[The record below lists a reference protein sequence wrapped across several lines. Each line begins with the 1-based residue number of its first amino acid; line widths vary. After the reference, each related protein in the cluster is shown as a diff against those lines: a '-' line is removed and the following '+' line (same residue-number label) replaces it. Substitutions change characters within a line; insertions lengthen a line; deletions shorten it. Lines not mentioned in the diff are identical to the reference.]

1 MKKGIVFCIIFSL
14 LASFAVAQNEIYNE
28 LGSNGILMTVP
39 KALSNENETGFGGL
53 YDTVFGR
60 VQYNSVGAEIKYT
73 LKLSPEGNFKN
84 YSLNADKEP
93 ETAYLWFN
101 PIQWMQILVGQNFK
115 QALPGSYMVVYDDY
129 TNNGVYGNKYFGM
142 NFLFDVVQGGFSV
155 PELTIS
161 DKFDMNMHFGINGTF
176 ALGGSDLNVGAV
188 YKIKE
193 ESFGIFASYGSIY
206 DQFYIGGGY
215 TFNGENLL
223 RIERFKFE
231 LPEFPWKD
239 DFKRGKDNTI
249 SLTGLYNGALSVG
262 GDLEVTFA
270 KNDSTL
276 FYTGA
281 LVALDIINNLTFKFT
296 GAYSAQ
302 FFDSKDDRALWSVDL
317 YPRVIFNIGKHRLIG
332 GMEFNFYEKV
342 KNANLDSNVDF
353 AFAIPIS
360 WRYTF

>member
-60 VQYNSVGAEIKYT
+60 VQYNNVGAEIKYT
-73 LKLSPEGNFKN
+73 LRLEDLTNFKN
-84 YSLNADKEP
+84 YTLEKSAVDK
-93 ETAYLWFN
+93 AYLWFN

-115 QALPGSYMVVYDDY
+115 QALPGSYMVVYDEY

-142 NFLFDVVQGGFSV
+142 NFLFDMVQGGFSIPV
-155 PELTIS
+155 MIIGE
-161 DKFDMNMHFGINGTF
+161 DFNMKVNFGINGTF
-176 ALGGSDLNVGAV
+176 ALGGSDLNVGAT
-188 YKIKE
+188 YKMEKD
-193 ESFGIFASYGSIY
+193 SFGIFASYGSIY

-215 TFNGENLL
+215 TFHGENLL
-223 RIERFKFE
+223 GVSKFKFPLTGQ
-231 LPEFPWKD
+231 LP
-239 DFKRGKDNTI
+239 NTTVTNSNVI
-249 SLTGLYNGALSVG
+249 SLTGIYNGGVSIG
-262 GDLEVTFA
+262 GDLEVSFGDNKTALYAGGLFA
-270 KNDSTL
+270 I
-276 FYTGA
+276 
-281 LVALDIINNLTFKFT
+281 DIINNLTFKFT
-296 GAYSAQ
+296 GTYGGY
-302 FFDSKDDRALWSVDL
+302 FVDSEIERDRWSVDL

-332 GMEFNFYEKV
+332 GMEFNFYETQPLVNADSDV
-342 KNANLDSNVDF
+342 KF

>member
-28 LGSNGILMTVP
+28 LGSKGVIVSVPNGN
-39 KALSNENETGFGGL
+39 KNKTGFGGL

-60 VQYNSVGAEIKYT
+60 VHYNSVGAEIKYT
-73 LKLSPEGNFKN
+73 LTLEDLTNFKN
-84 YSLNADKEP
+84 YTLENSAVDK
-93 ETAYLWFN
+93 AYLWFT
-101 PIQWMQILVGQNFK
+101 PIQWMQFLVGQNFS

-142 NFLFDVVQGGFSV
+142 NFLFDMVQGGFSI

-215 TFNGENLL
+215 TFHGENLL
-223 RIERFKFE
+223 GVSKFKFPLTGQ
-231 LPEFPWKD
+231 LP
-239 DFKRGKDNTI
+239 NTTVTNSNVI
-249 SLTGLYNGALSVG
+249 SLTGIYNGGVSIG
-262 GDLEVTFA
+262 GDLEVSFGENRTALYAGGLFA
-270 KNDSTL
+270 I
-276 FYTGA
+276 
-281 LVALDIINNLTFKFT
+281 DIINNLTFKFT
-296 GAYSAQ
+296 GTYGGY
-302 FFDSKDDRALWSVDL
+302 FVDSEIERDRWSVDL

-332 GMEFNFYEKV
+332 GMEFNFYETQPLVSADSDV
-342 KNANLDSNVDF
+342 KF

>member
-14 LASFAVAQNEIYNE
+14 IASFAVAQNEIYNE
-28 LGSNGILMTVP
+28 LGSNGIIVSVP
-39 KALSNENETGFGGL
+39 KTVGDGNNTGFGGL

-73 LKLSPEGNFKN
+73 LRLEDLTNFKN
-84 YSLNADKEP
+84 YTLENSAVDK
-93 ETAYLWFN
+93 AYLWFT

-115 QALPGSYMVVYDDY
+115 QALPGSYMVVYDEY

-223 RIERFKFE
+223 DVSKFKFT
-231 LPEFPWKD
+231 LPEQLP
-239 DFKRGKDNTI
+239 NATVTNSNVI
-249 SLTGLYNGALSVG
+249 SLTGIYNGGVSIG
-262 GDLEVTFA
+262 GDLEVSFGENRTALYAGGLFA
-270 KNDSTL
+270 I
-276 FYTGA
+276 
-281 LVALDIINNLTFKFT
+281 DIINNLTFKFT
-296 GAYSAQ
+296 GTYGGY
-302 FFDSKDDRALWSVDL
+302 FVDSEIERDRWSVDL

-332 GMEFNFYEKV
+332 GMEFNFYETQPFVSADSDV
-342 KNANLDSNVDF
+342 KF

>member
-60 VQYNSVGAEIKYT
+60 VQYNNVGAEIKYT
-73 LKLSPEGNFKN
+73 LALDPKGNFKS
-84 YSLNADKEP
+84 YELGGKVEK
-93 ETAYLWFN
+93 AYLWFT
-101 PIQWMQILVGQNFK
+101 PIQWMQILVGEQFT

-215 TFNGENLL
+215 TFNGEN
-223 RIERFKFE
+223 IFNVSRFKF
-231 LPEFPWKD
+231 
-239 DFKRGKDNTI
+239 DFSDIIPNFKKGKDNVIT
-249 SLTGLYNGALSVG
+249 LTGLYNGPISVG
-262 GDLEVTFA
+262 GDMEVTFA
-270 KNDSTL
+270 ENDSTIL
-276 FYTGA
+276 YTGA
-281 LVALDIINNLTFKFT
+281 LVAWDFLSNLTLKVT
-296 GAYSAQ
+296 GSYAGEFLKSENEKGA
-302 FFDSKDDRALWSVDL
+302 WSVDL

>member
-28 LGSNGILMTVP
+28 LGSKGVIVSVPNG
-39 KALSNENETGFGGL
+39 NENKTGFGGL

-60 VQYNSVGAEIKYT
+60 VHYNSVGAEIKYT
-73 LKLSPEGNFKN
+73 LTLEDLTNFKN
-84 YSLNADKEP
+84 YTLENSAVDK
-93 ETAYLWFN
+93 AYLWFT
-101 PIQWMQILVGQNFK
+101 PIQWMQFLVGQNFS

-142 NFLFDVVQGGFSV
+142 NFLFDMVQGGFSI

-215 TFNGENLL
+215 TFHGENLL
-223 RIERFKFE
+223 GVSKFKFPLIGQ
-231 LPEFPWKD
+231 LP
-239 DFKRGKDNTI
+239 NTTVTNSNVI
-249 SLTGLYNGALSVG
+249 SLTGIYNGGVSIG
-262 GDLEVTFA
+262 GDLEVSFGENRTALYAGGLFA
-270 KNDSTL
+270 I
-276 FYTGA
+276 
-281 LVALDIINNLTFKFT
+281 DIINNLTFKFT
-296 GAYSAQ
+296 GTYGGY
-302 FFDSKDDRALWSVDL
+302 FVDSEIERDRWSVDL

-332 GMEFNFYEKV
+332 GMEFNFYETQPFVNADSDV
-342 KNANLDSNVDF
+342 KF

>member
-28 LGSNGILMTVP
+28 LGSKGVIVSVPNG
-39 KALSNENETGFGGL
+39 NENKTGFGGL

-60 VQYNSVGAEIKYT
+60 VHYNSVGAEIKYT
-73 LKLSPEGNFKN
+73 LTLEDLTNFKN
-84 YSLNADKEP
+84 YTLENSAVDK
-93 ETAYLWFN
+93 AYLWFT
-101 PIQWMQILVGQNFK
+101 PIQWMQFLVGQNFS

-142 NFLFDVVQGGFSV
+142 NFLFDMVQGGFSI

-215 TFNGENLL
+215 TFHGENLL
-223 RIERFKFE
+223 GVSKFKFPLTGQ
-231 LPEFPWKD
+231 LP
-239 DFKRGKDNTI
+239 NTTVTNSNVI
-249 SLTGLYNGALSVG
+249 SLTGIYNGGVSIG
-262 GDLEVTFA
+262 GDLEVSFGENRTALYAGGLFA
-270 KNDSTL
+270 I
-276 FYTGA
+276 
-281 LVALDIINNLTFKFT
+281 DIINNLTFKFT
-296 GAYSAQ
+296 GTYGGY
-302 FFDSKDDRALWSVDL
+302 FVDSEIERDRWSVDL

-332 GMEFNFYEKV
+332 GMEFNFYETQRFV
-342 KNANLDSNVDF
+342 NADSNVKF

>member
-28 LGSNGILMTVP
+28 LGSKGVIVSVP
-39 KALSNENETGFGGL
+39 KTVGDGNNTGFGGL

-60 VQYNSVGAEIKYT
+60 VQYNNVGAEIKYT
-73 LKLSPEGNFKN
+73 LALDPKGNFKS
-84 YSLNADKEP
+84 YELGGKVEK
-93 ETAYLWFN
+93 AYLWFT
-101 PIQWMQILVGQNFK
+101 PIQWMQILVGEQFT
-115 QALPGSYMVVYDDY
+115 QALPGSYMVVYDEY

-215 TFNGENLL
+215 TFNGEN
-223 RIERFKFE
+223 IFNVSRFKF
-231 LPEFPWKD
+231 
-239 DFKRGKDNTI
+239 DFSDIIPNFKKGKDNVIT
-249 SLTGLYNGALSVG
+249 LTGLYNGPISVG
-262 GDLEVTFA
+262 GDMEVTFA
-270 KNDSTL
+270 ENDSTIL
-276 FYTGA
+276 YTGA
-281 LVALDIINNLTFKFT
+281 LVAWDFLSNLTLKVT
-296 GAYSAQ
+296 GSYAGEFLKSENEKGA
-302 FFDSKDDRALWSVDL
+302 WSVDL

-332 GMEFNFYEKV
+332 GMEFNFYETQPFVNADSDV
-342 KNANLDSNVDF
+342 KF

>member
-28 LGSNGILMTVP
+28 LGSNGVIVTKPVG
-39 KALSNENETGFGGL
+39 NETKTGFGGL

-60 VQYNSVGAEIKYT
+60 VQYNNVGAEIKYT
-73 LKLSPEGNFKN
+73 LRLEDLTNFKN
-84 YSLNADKEP
+84 YTLEKSAVDK
-93 ETAYLWFN
+93 AYLWFT
-101 PIQWMQILVGQNFK
+101 PIQWMQFLVGQNFS

-142 NFLFDVVQGGFSV
+142 NFLFDMVQGGFSI

-215 TFNGENLL
+215 TFHGENLL
-223 RIERFKFE
+223 GVSKFKFPLTGQ
-231 LPEFPWKD
+231 LP
-239 DFKRGKDNTI
+239 NTTVTNSNVI
-249 SLTGLYNGALSVG
+249 SLTGIYNGGVSIG
-262 GDLEVTFA
+262 GDLEVSFGENRTALYAGGLFA
-270 KNDSTL
+270 IE
-276 FYTGA
+276 
-281 LVALDIINNLTFKFT
+281 IINNLTFKFT
-296 GAYSAQ
+296 GTYGGY
-302 FFDSKDDRALWSVDL
+302 FVDSEIERDRWSVDL

-332 GMEFNFYEKV
+332 GMEFNFYETQYFVNADSDV
-342 KNANLDSNVDF
+342 KF

>member
-28 LGSNGILMTVP
+28 LGSNGLLMSVP
-39 KALSNENETGFGGL
+39 KTIGDGNNTGFGGL

-60 VQYNSVGAEIKYT
+60 VQYNNVGAEIKYT
-73 LKLSPEGNFKN
+73 LALDPNDNFKS
-84 YSLNADKEP
+84 YELGGKVKK
-93 ETAYLWFN
+93 AYLWFT
-101 PIQWMQILVGQNFK
+101 PIQWMQILVGEQFT

-215 TFNGENLL
+215 TFNGEN
-223 RIERFKFE
+223 IFNVSRFKF
-231 LPEFPWKD
+231 
-239 DFKRGKDNTI
+239 DFSNIIPNFKKGKDNVIT
-249 SLTGLYNGALSVG
+249 LTGLYNGPISVG
-262 GDLEVTFA
+262 GDMEVTFA
-270 KNDSTL
+270 ENDSTIL
-276 FYTGA
+276 YTGA
-281 LVALDIINNLTFKFT
+281 LVAWDFLSNLTLKVT
-296 GAYSAQ
+296 GSYAGELLKSENEKGA
-302 FFDSKDDRALWSVDL
+302 WSVDL

-332 GMEFNFYEKV
+332 GMEFNFYDVNADSDV
-342 KNANLDSNVDF
+342 KF

>member
-60 VQYNSVGAEIKYT
+60 VQYNNVGAEIKYT
-73 LKLSPEGNFKN
+73 LALDPKGNFKS
-84 YSLNADKEP
+84 YELGGKVEK
-93 ETAYLWFN
+93 AYLWFT
-101 PIQWMQILVGQNFK
+101 PIQWMQILVGEQFT

-223 RIERFKFE
+223 DVSKFKFT
-231 LPEFPWKD
+231 LPEQLP
-239 DFKRGKDNTI
+239 NATVTNSNVI
-249 SLTGLYNGALSVG
+249 SLTGIYNGGISVG
-262 GDLEVTFA
+262 GDLEVSFGDNKTALYAGGLFA
-270 KNDSTL
+270 MGLMK
-276 FYTGA
+276 
-281 LVALDIINNLTFKFT
+281 NLTFKFT
-296 GAYSAQ
+296 GAYGGY
-302 FFDSKDDRALWSVDL
+302 FVDSKIGRDRWSVDL

-332 GMEFNFYEKV
+332 GMEFNFYEAQSSA
-342 KNANLDSNVDF
+342 NADSNVDF

>member
-28 LGSNGILMTVP
+28 LGSNGIIVSVP
-39 KALSNENETGFGGL
+39 KTVGDGNNTGFGGL

-73 LKLSPEGNFKN
+73 LKLSPDGNFKN

-101 PIQWMQILVGQNFK
+101 PIQWMQILVGKNFT

-129 TNNGVYGNKYFGM
+129 TNNGVYGDEYFGM
-142 NFLFDVVQGGFSV
+142 NFLFDMVQGGFSI
-155 PELTIS
+155 PKMTIGENFS
-161 DKFDMNMHFGINGTF
+161 MKVNFGINGTF
-176 ALGGSDLNVGAV
+176 TLGGSDLNVGAT
-188 YKIKE
+188 YKME
-193 ESFGIFASYGSIY
+193 NESFGIFASYGSIY

-223 RIERFKFE
+223 GIDRFKFG
-231 LPEFPWKD
+231 LPDSPWKD
-239 DFKRGKDNTI
+239 DFQRGDDNTI

-332 GMEFNFYEKV
+332 GMEFNFYETQRLVNADSDV
-342 KNANLDSNVDF
+342 KF

>member
-28 LGSNGILMTVP
+28 LGSNGIIVSVP
-39 KALSNENETGFGGL
+39 KTVGDGNNTGFGGL

-73 LKLSPEGNFKN
+73 LRLEDLTNFKN
-84 YSLNADKEP
+84 YTLENSAVDK
-93 ETAYLWFN
+93 AYLWFT

-115 QALPGSYMVVYDDY
+115 QALPGSYMVVYDEY

-215 TFNGENLL
+215 TFHGENLL
-223 RIERFKFE
+223 DVSKFKFT
-231 LPEFPWKD
+231 LPEQLP
-239 DFKRGKDNTI
+239 NATVTNSNVI
-249 SLTGLYNGALSVG
+249 SLTGIYNGGVSIG
-262 GDLEVTFA
+262 GDLEVSFGENRTALYAGGLFA
-270 KNDSTL
+270 I
-276 FYTGA
+276 
-281 LVALDIINNLTFKFT
+281 DIINNLTFKFT
-296 GAYSAQ
+296 GTYGGY
-302 FFDSKDDRALWSVDL
+302 FVDSEIERDRWSVDL

-332 GMEFNFYEKV
+332 GMEFNFYETQYFVNADSDV
-342 KNANLDSNVDF
+342 KF
-353 AFAIPIS
+353 AFAIPVS